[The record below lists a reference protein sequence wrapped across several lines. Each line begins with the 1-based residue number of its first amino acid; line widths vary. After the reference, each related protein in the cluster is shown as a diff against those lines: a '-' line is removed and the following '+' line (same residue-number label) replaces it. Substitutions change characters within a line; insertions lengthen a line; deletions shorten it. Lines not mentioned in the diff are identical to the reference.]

1 MKKLHLFIL
10 KSYLGPLIL
19 TFFITVIILQLQWL
33 WKYIDDLAGKGLE
46 FIVLAELMAYATTT
60 LVPMALPLAI
70 LLASLMTFGNLGE
83 NYELVALKS
92 AGISLFRSMMPL
104 IILNGFMIIGAFYF
118 SNNILPWA
126 NLKMTTLMYDVKNQS
141 PELSIKEGAFFN
153 DIEGYSIKVVEK
165 NHKTGI
171 LKDVMVYDHT
181 GKKGNIQV
189 TVADSGLMHMTEDK
203 RFLLMELWSGYSYAE
218 MEEKKTRASNRSYPY
233 RRDDFEE
240 QKLIFSM
247 EGSDMNRTDEGLFK
261 KHYQMLNLGQLKEAQ
276 DSLSKVVASRKNSFG
291 NNLLKSNYFKKTS
304 KKQEIQERA
313 DSISM
318 ASVQSTDSIFSNLTL
333 KERSQIYKMA
343 ANYARSTKSYIGT
356 TEKDLYNSNKWLFK
370 HQIEWHRK
378 FSLSFACLVLFFI
391 GAPLGAIIRKGGLG
405 MPAVVSVLFFILYYM
420 ISMTGEKFVREGVL
434 PAYQGMW
441 LSSVIL
447 LPLGIFLSYKAATD
461 SVILNIDTYF
471 KFFGTIAKHLKKNKS
486 AVKASDS

>member
-1 MKKLHLFIL
+1 ML
-10 KSYLGPLIL
+10 
-19 TFFITVIILQLQWL
+19 
-33 WKYIDDLAGKGLE
+33 
-46 FIVLAELMAYATTT
+46 LAELMGYATTT

-92 AGISLFRSMMPL
+92 AGISLFGIMRPL
-104 IILNGFMIIGAFYF
+104 IILNIFMIIGAFYF

-126 NLKMTTLMYDVKNQS
+126 NLKMTALMYDVKHQS

-153 DIEGYSIKVVEK
+153 DIDGYSIKVEEK
-165 NHKTGI
+165 DYKTGM
-171 LKDVMVYDHT
+171 LRKVMVYDHS
-181 GKKGNIQV
+181 GKKGNNNV
-189 TVADSGLMHMTEDK
+189 TVADSAFMTMTEDK
-203 RFLLMELWSGYSYAE
+203 RYLLMEMYNGYSYAE
-218 MEEKKTRASNRSYPY
+218 MEEKVSKRKGRTYPH

-240 QKLIFSM
+240 QQIVFNL
-247 EGSDMNRTDEGLFK
+247 EGSDLNRTDEGLFK
-261 KHYQMLNLGQLKEAQ
+261 KHYQMLNLDQLGHAQ
-276 DSLSKVVASRKNSFG
+276 DSLSNLVLTRKRSFG
-291 NNLLKSNYFKKTS
+291 DNLLRSNYFKKS
-304 KKQEIQERA
+304 AKKEEIQEKIISGN
-313 DSISM
+313 DSIILS
-318 ASVQSTDSIFSNLTL
+318 DNLYLKLSISDR
-333 KERSQIYKMA
+333 KQMYKMA
-343 ANYARSTKSYIGT
+343 INYARSTKSYIAT
-356 TEKDLYNSNKWLFK
+356 TEKDLYNFQKWLRK

-405 MPAVVSVLFFILYYM
+405 MPAVVSVLFFLLYYI

-461 SVILNIDTYF
+461 SVILNIESYF
-471 KFFGTIAKHLKKNKS
+471 SFVGKFINLFRRKKK
-486 AVKASDS
+486 